1 MHSITSDPALA
12 AMLARLHDR
21 SEAQSPDLSEYFGKR
36 IAERSLTGFS
46 LDADALRFLSDK
58 LVALDRPKAEF
69 CYQVCRALGARR
81 VVEAGTSLG
90 VSTLY
95 LAAAVRANTLEDGG
109 EGLVIGTEH
118 EPAKAAAAR
127 QHFREAGLSDFIELR
142 EGDLPGTLANL
153 SGPIDFMLI
162 DIWTAAALPALKQ
175 VAPHLRRG
183 AVIVCDNTT
192 MYREAYR
199 DYFDYVTES
208 NGFITMTL
216 PFEGGLEFTVRT
228 RSNDEA
234 NS

>member
-1 MHSITSDPALA
+1 
-12 AMLARLHDR
+12 
-21 SEAQSPDLSEYFGKR
+21 
-36 IAERSLTGFS
+36 
-46 LDADALRFLSDK
+46 
-58 LVALDRPKAEF
+58 LVF
-69 CYQVCRALGARR
+69 
-81 VVEAGTSLG
+81 
-90 VSTLY
+90 
-95 LAAAVRANTLEDGG
+95 
-109 EGLVIGTEH
+109 GTEH

-127 QHFREAGLSDFIELR
+127 RHFREAGLSDFIELR

-162 DIWTAAALPALKQ
+162 DIWTAVALPALKQ